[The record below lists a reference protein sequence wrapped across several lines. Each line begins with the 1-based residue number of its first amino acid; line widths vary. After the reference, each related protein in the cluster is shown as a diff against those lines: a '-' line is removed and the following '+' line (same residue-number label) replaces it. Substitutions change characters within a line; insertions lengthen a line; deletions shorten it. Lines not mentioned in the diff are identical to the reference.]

1 MLQAND
7 QSLEA
12 AAYGALGIAHR
23 LIGQYDK
30 ALGYHTQELNLRQ
43 ELNDLR
49 GECKAHGNLGN
60 VHVSLGNYI
69 QGYKV
74 TLSIHPHICI
84 ERSEIVGTASH
95 SVRNR
100 SNTWRQADPIK
111 SLIPS
116 LKY

>member
-1 MLQAND
+1 MIVSCLLQAND

-23 LIGQYDK
+23 LTGQYDK
-30 ALGYHTQELNLRQ
+30 ALGFHTQELNLRQ
-43 ELNDLR
+43 ELGDLR

-74 TLSIHPHICI
+74 WYR
-84 ERSEIVGTASH
+84 ERRSEHVISTLMTVT
-95 SVRNR
+95 
-100 SNTWRQADPIK
+100 TEEC
-111 SLIPS
+111 
-116 LKY
+116 